1 MSEIQIIIMICN
13 VLAFIPAIVFHEFM
27 HGWAAW
33 KLGDNTAKAQGR
45 LSFNP
50 LKHIDPFGTVV
61 LPLLLIIMG
70 GPVFG
75 YAKPVPYNPAN
86 FKNPRRDDLLVGL
99 AGPSGNLVL
108 ALVGSALMYG
118 LQSMYTNTAPEIF
131 IYFYGVFLPIF
142 IMVNLYLMFFN
153 LLPIPPLDG
162 SSIFAFL
169 LLEKYLPQYYRIQQ
183 YALPVFLIVIFVLP
197 YLIHVNLISMYL
209 NVTAGNLATLL
220 IP

>member
-75 YAKPVPYNPAN
+75 YAKPVPYN
-86 FKNPRRDDLLVGL
+86 
-99 AGPSGNLVL
+99 
-108 ALVGSALMYG
+108 
-118 LQSMYTNTAPEIF
+118 
-131 IYFYGVFLPIF
+131 LPI
-142 IMVNLYLMFFN
+142 LK
-153 LLPIPPLDG
+153 
-162 SSIFAFL
+162 S
-169 LLEKYLPQYYRIQQ
+169 
-183 YALPVFLIVIFVLP
+183 
-197 YLIHVNLISMYL
+197 
-209 NVTAGNLATLL
+209 TAR
-220 IP
+220 

>member
-33 KLGDNTAKAQGR
+33 KLGDNTAKAHGR

-50 LKHIDPFGTVV
+50 LKHIDPFGTVI

-86 FKNPRRDDLLVGL
+86 FKNPRRDDLIVGL
-99 AGPSGNLVL
+99 AGPSGNLIL
-108 ALVGSALMYG
+108 ALIGSVLMFALQG
-118 LQSMYTNTAPEIF
+118 MYTTAAPDLF
-131 IYFYGVFLPIF
+131 VYFYGVFLPIF

-162 SSIFAFL
+162 SSIFAFIL
-169 LLEKYLPQYYRIQQ
+169 PQKYLPQYYRIQQ

-197 YLIHVNLISMYL
+197 YLIHMNLISMYL
-209 NVTAGNLATLL
+209 NVTAGNVAALL

>member
-1 MSEIQIIIMICN
+1 MSEMQIIIMICN

-50 LKHIDPFGTVV
+50 LKHIDPFGTVI

-99 AGPSGNLVL
+99 AGPSGNLIL
-108 ALVGSALMYG
+108 ALVGSALMYA
-118 LQSMYTNTAPEIF
+118 LQGMYTTSAPEIF

-169 LLEKYLPQYYRIQQ
+169 LPEKYLPQYYRIQQ

>member
-1 MSEIQIIIMICN
+1 MSEVQIIIMICN

-50 LKHIDPFGTVV
+50 LKHIDPFGTVI

-86 FKNPRRDDLLVGL
+86 FKNPRRDDLIVGL
-99 AGPSGNLVL
+99 AGPSGNLIL
-108 ALVGSALMYG
+108 ALIGSALMFALHG
-118 LQSMYTNTAPEIF
+118 MYTTAAPDLF
-131 IYFYGVFLPIF
+131 VYFYGVFLPIF

-162 SSIFAFL
+162 SSIFAFIL
-169 LLEKYLPQYYRIQQ
+169 PQKYLPQYYRIQQ

-197 YLIHVNLISMYL
+197 YLIHINLISMYL
-209 NVTAGNLATLL
+209 QVTAGNLATLL